1 MHNAFVALIL
11 VFTLLNLAPTIIKAT
26 KALYISMDELNALNT
41 STGIKLR
48 RVKQ

>member
-41 STGIKLR
+41 GIKLR